1 MAATRT
7 ISQRLSCVWRGVCA
21 MELSRISF
29 SDDIGVAGI
38 ILAVILVV
46 LDKAGKLKGAWLIG
60 LLSVAGAM
68 TLFLALG
75 NSWVLDAPIKWKIW
89 RGILTVTLV
98 GLSYSGV
105 AIWILDGAREAETK
119 NMAATAPCDLAGNTV
134 SASVPKIP
142 LSETTSSQSKAWE
155 RWLSHVRDL
164 PGYTQPTIYSYGK
177 GISYEDGKIDNPA
190 KQSALVCIKC
200 RGTTYG

>member
-1 MAATRT
+1 
-7 ISQRLSCVWRGVCA
+7 

-29 SDDIGVAGI
+29 SDDIGVAVI

-89 RGILTVTLV
+89 RGILMVTLV

-105 AIWILDGAREAETK
+105 AIWISDGAREAETK
-119 NMAATAPCDLAGNTV
+119 NMAATALCAF
-134 SASVPKIP
+134 
-142 LSETTSSQSKAWE
+142 
-155 RWLSHVRDL
+155 
-164 PGYTQPTIYSYGK
+164 
-177 GISYEDGKIDNPA
+177 
-190 KQSALVCIKC
+190 
-200 RGTTYG
+200 